1 MKTQHIKQ
9 LIQKDFVGKAN
20 PATEER
26 LQKVFLAQSSSYRIH
41 QNSFA
46 GFFTWLFTTNQLAT
60 KLAIAGL
67 LIGFLAIRP
76 VFNLNPQFPVTADS
90 TRVDQ
95 SRVLDSALLILPSD
109 TTGERRF

>member
-9 LIQKDFVGKAN
+9 LIQKDFVGHAN
-20 PATEER
+20 PATEEK
-26 LQKVFLAQSSSYRIH
+26 LQKAFLANSSSYQVH

-46 GFFTWLFTTNQLAT
+46 GFFNWLFNTNQLAT
-60 KLAIAGL
+60 KLAIAGM

-76 VFNLNPQFPVTADS
+76 IFNLKPQLPVTADS

-95 SRVLDSALLILPSD
+95 SRVLDSALLILPRD
-109 TTGERRF
+109 TTGEHRF